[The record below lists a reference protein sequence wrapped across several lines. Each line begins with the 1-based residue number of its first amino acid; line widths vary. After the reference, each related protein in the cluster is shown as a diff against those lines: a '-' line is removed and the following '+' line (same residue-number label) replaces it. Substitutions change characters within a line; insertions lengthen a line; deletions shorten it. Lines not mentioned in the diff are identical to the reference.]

1 MTAAPQMA
9 PAIVVA
15 PHPDDEVLGC
25 ATVLYGATATVIQ
38 VTDGVPP
45 WTEPGARDGFRSA
58 RQVEC
63 ARAWE
68 SLSSQ
73 VESVPL
79 GFRDLEA
86 WQAVE
91 EISESL
97 CEVIGA
103 MGPTRVF
110 LPAYQRG
117 HPDHDATY
125 LAGALARDRLS
136 DGSGRS
142 WWVYGLYGF
151 DRARRLRFGWLPPG
165 CGDDAQVAGGE
176 PAMLE
181 VKGRALRQFTS
192 QVWPGSALDLW
203 LQAPAPEQFAPLA
216 AAVGSASRAAVVST
230 TSNWASG
237 GTGRRPRPWRRLSGW
252 RWRPGPA
259 EPVRPERQ
267 A

>member
-1 MTAAPQMA
+1 MTDATLLT

-25 ATVLYGATATVIQ
+25 ATVLHGADATVIH

-45 WTEPGARDGFRSA
+45 WTEPGGRQGFRSA

-68 SLSSQ
+68 ALASH
-73 VESVPL
+73 VEAVAL
-79 GFRDLEA
+79 GFGDLKA

-91 EISESL
+91 EIAESL
-97 CEVIGA
+97 GRVIGA
-103 MGPTRVF
+103 MGPSRVF

-136 DGSGRS
+136 DGSDRS
-142 WWVYGLYGF
+142 WWVYGLYGY
-151 DRARRLRFGWLPPG
+151 DRARQLRFGWLPPG
-165 CGDDAQVAGGE
+165 LRADVQVAGGE

-192 QVWPGSALDLW
+192 QVWPGSVLDLW
-203 LQAPAPEQFAPLA
+203 LQAPSAERFAPLA
-216 AAVGSASRAAVVST
+216 
-230 TSNWASG
+230 
-237 GTGRRPRPWRRLSGW
+237 RPWDQLPTVPSFYDEELHFGRYGASAPTVEAAFRRALTARTG
-252 RWRPGPA
+252 
-259 EPVRPERQ
+259 
-267 A
+267 